1 MRISVGIDIAK
12 ETHWV
17 AAIDSDGV
25 VLIDHKL
32 AHTPAEIAELIEE
45 LERLGGGVRI
55 GLDVVGGIAGLAE
68 AMLAEAGL
76 ALVHVPGL
84 AVNRA
89 RQGTVGGENK
99 SDPRDARAIAEQV
112 RTRRDLR
119 AIEPASELDL
129 EIRLLVGRRRDL
141 VDGQTQRLSRMHD
154 LLVSIFPGLE
164 RALDLT
170 TKGPLYLLTKFVTPA
185 ELRAAGK
192 KRLMRHLQ
200 AAGGL
205 PRIDDLADRALAA
218 AAEQAVAAPAERMT
232 ARLIRELAVE
242 ALAARAR
249 IAELDRELEALL
261 RRHPDA
267 ALIRSLPGMGAVL
280 TAELIAEAGDLS
292 RFRSADALASAAGIA
307 PVLRQSGRTRFLRR
321 PSAATRA
328 SNACSTNRPSARSP
342 TPTAA
347 PSTNEN
353 AARVRD
359 TTKPSS
365 RSPADAS
372 TSFGPSCETAPP
384 SKSDSKSR
392 LDERIR
398 LPPPAVF
405 LPTAPR
411 GISRAYT
418 ELTRNHSGG
427 AASTSVLRRRRSD
440 LAGDRRP
447 GGERGSAPN
456 LSCRL
461 SACGRRWASCGRPA
475 RE

>member
-12 ETHWV
+12 EMHWV
-17 AAIDSDGV
+17 AAVDSDGV
-25 VLIDHKL
+25 VLIDRKL
-32 AHTPAEIAELIEE
+32 ANTPAEIAELIEE
-45 LERLGGGVRI
+45 LARLGGAVRV

-68 AMLAEAGL
+68 AMLAEAGF

-99 SDPRDARAIAEQV
+99 SDPRDARAIADQV
-112 RTRRDLR
+112 RTRGDLR

-129 EIRLLVGRRRDL
+129 DIRLLVGRRRDL

-154 LLVSIFPGLE
+154 LLASIFPGLE

-170 TKGPLYLLTKFVTPA
+170 TKGPLHLLTRFVTPA

-192 KRLMRHLQ
+192 RRLVRHLQ

-205 PRIDDLADRALAA
+205 PRIEDLADRALAA
-218 AAEQAVAAPAERMT
+218 AAEQAVAVPAERMT
-232 ARLIRELAVE
+232 ARLIRELATE

-249 IAELDRELEALL
+249 IAELDKELEALL

-321 PSAATRA
+321 PSGGNKGLKRVFYQSAF
-328 SNACSTNRPSARSP
+328 CSLAHP
-342 TPTAA
+342 
-347 PSTNEN
+347 
-353 AARVRD
+353 D
-359 TTKPSS
+359 
-365 RSPADAS
+365 
-372 TSFGPSCETAPP
+372 
-384 SKSDSKSR
+384 
-392 LDERIR
+392 
-398 LPPPAVF
+398 
-405 LPTAPR
+405 
-411 GISRAYT
+411 SRAFYDRKRR
-418 ELTRNHSGG
+418 EGKRHHQAVIAL
-427 AASTSVLRRRRSD
+427 ARRRINV
-440 LAGDRRP
+440 L
-447 GGERGSAPN
+447 
-456 LSCRL
+456 
-461 SACGRRWASCGRPA
+461 WAVVQNRTPFQTGFKIA
-475 RE
+475 A